1 MSLQFIIPTPA
12 QKQNART
19 LSKGF
24 GLPLVQRALIAANNF
39 NIKTDKP
46 DGTSLYGTPMY
57 GTLFI
62 QRPEYTTFEYND
74 FTNEYVETPN
84 PLASNK
90 SFGTLNVAPGINT
103 EGAQGLFLNGVIIDA
118 TVNKTIVKTEV
129 IDLKGTVKEYMG
141 ESDLTITIRGFV
153 TSQNPDEYPDDDAR
167 LIKSYSSAPVSLK
180 VTSDFLNNILG
191 VSQIVIE
198 SCQMSQQ
205 QGLRNVQYFQLN
217 CVSDIDYTISK
228 TTKDV

>member
-12 QKQNART
+12 QKQNVRT

-39 NIKTDKP
+39 NIKTDTP

-62 QRPEYTTFEYND
+62 ERPEYTTFEYND

-90 SFGTLNVAPGINT
+90 SFGTLNVAPGIKT
-103 EGAQGLFLNGVIIDA
+103 GGAQGLFLNGVIIDA

-129 IDLKGTVKEYMG
+129 VDLKGTVKEYIG
-141 ESDLTITIRGFV
+141 ESDLTITIRGYV
-153 TSQNPDEYPDDDAR
+153 ASQNPDEYPDDDAR

>member
-1 MSLQFIIPTPA
+1 
-12 QKQNART
+12 
-19 LSKGF
+19 
-24 GLPLVQRALIAANNF
+24 
-39 NIKTDKP
+39 
-46 DGTSLYGTPMY
+46 MY

-153 TSQNPDEYPDDDAR
+153 ATQNPDEYPDDDAR

>member
-1 MSLQFIIPTPA
+1 MSLQFYIPTPA

-141 ESDLTITIRGFV
+141 ESDLTITIRGYV
-153 TSQNPDEYPDDDAR
+153 ASQNPDEYPDDDAR

>member
-12 QKQNART
+12 QKQNVRT

-24 GLPLVQRALIAANNF
+24 GLPIVQRALIAANNF

-141 ESDLTITIRGFV
+141 ESDLTITIRGYV
-153 TSQNPDEYPDDDAR
+153 ASQNPDEYPDDDAR

>member
-12 QKQNART
+12 QKQNVRT

-129 IDLKGTVKEYMG
+129 IDLKGTVKEYLG
-141 ESDLTITIRGFV
+141 ESDLTITIRGYV
-153 TSQNPDEYPDDDAR
+153 ASQNPDEYPDDDAR

>member
-12 QKQNART
+12 QKQNVRT

-141 ESDLTITIRGFV
+141 ESDLTITIRGYV
-153 TSQNPDEYPDDDAR
+153 ATQNPDEYPDDDAR

>member
-12 QKQNART
+12 QKQNVRT

-153 TSQNPDEYPDDDAR
+153 ATQNPDEYPDDDAR

>member
-1 MSLQFIIPTPA
+1 MSLQFNIPSPA
-12 QKQNART
+12 QKQNVRT

-24 GLPLVQRALIAANNF
+24 GLPIVQRALIAANNF
-39 NIKTDKP
+39 NIKTDTP
-46 DGTSLYGTPMY
+46 DGISLYGTPMY

-62 QRPEYTTFEYND
+62 QRPEYTTFEFND
-74 FTNEYVETPN
+74 FTNKYVETPN

-129 IDLKGTVKEYMG
+129 IDLKGTVKEYLG
-141 ESDLTITIRGFV
+141 ESDLTITIRGYV
-153 TSQNPDEYPDDDAR
+153 ATQNPDEYPDDDAR

>member
-12 QKQNART
+12 QKQNVRT

-46 DGTSLYGTPMY
+46 DGKSLYGTPMY

-129 IDLKGTVKEYMG
+129 IDLKNTVKEYMG
-141 ESDLTITIRGFV
+141 ESDLTITIRGYV
-153 TSQNPDEYPDDDAR
+153 ATQNPDEYPDDDAR

>member
-12 QKQNART
+12 QKQNVRT

-24 GLPLVQRALIAANNF
+24 GLPIVQRALIAANKF

-62 QRPEYTTFEYND
+62 QKPEYTTFEYND

-153 TSQNPDEYPDDDAR
+153 ASQNPDEYPDDDAR

>member
-1 MSLQFIIPTPA
+1 MSLQFNIPSPA

-153 TSQNPDEYPDDDAR
+153 ATQNPDEYPDDDAR

>member
-12 QKQNART
+12 QKQNVRT

-24 GLPLVQRALIAANNF
+24 GLPIVQRALIAANNF

-84 PLASNK
+84 TLASNK

-141 ESDLTITIRGFV
+141 ESDLTITIRGYV
-153 TSQNPDEYPDDDAR
+153 ASQNPDEYPDDDAR

>member
-12 QKQNART
+12 QKQNVRT

-24 GLPLVQRALIAANNF
+24 GLPLVQRAIIAANNF

-129 IDLKGTVKEYMG
+129 IDLKGTVKEYLG
-141 ESDLTITIRGFV
+141 ESDLTITIRGYV
-153 TSQNPDEYPDDDAR
+153 ASQNPDEYPDDDAR

>member
-12 QKQNART
+12 QKQNVRT

-46 DGTSLYGTPMY
+46 DGTSSLGTPVY

-62 QRPEYTTFEYND
+62 EIPEYTTYEYND
-74 FTNEYVETPN
+74 LTNEYVETPN
-84 PLASNK
+84 FLASNK
-90 SFGTLNVAPGINT
+90 VNGET
-103 EGAQGLFLNGVIIDA
+103 QGLFLNGVIIDA

-141 ESDLTITIRGFV
+141 ESDLTITIRGYV
-153 TSQNPDEYPDDDAR
+153 ATQNPDEYPDDDAR

>member
-12 QKQNART
+12 QKQNVRT

-24 GLPLVQRALIAANNF
+24 GLPIVQRALIAANNF

-62 QRPEYTTFEYND
+62 QRPEFTTFEYND

-141 ESDLTITIRGFV
+141 ESDLTITIRGYV
-153 TSQNPDEYPDDDAR
+153 ATQNPDEYPDDDAR

>member
-141 ESDLTITIRGFV
+141 ESDLTITIRGYV
-153 TSQNPDEYPDDDAR
+153 ATQNPDEYPDDDAR

>member
-24 GLPLVQRALIAANNF
+24 GLPLVQRAIIAANNF

-153 TSQNPDEYPDDDAR
+153 ATQNPDEYPDDDAR

>member
-12 QKQNART
+12 QKQNVRT

-141 ESDLTITIRGFV
+141 ESDLTITIRGYV
-153 TSQNPDEYPDDDAR
+153 ASQNPDEYPDDDAR

>member
-12 QKQNART
+12 QKQNVRT

-129 IDLKGTVKEYMG
+129 IDLKGTVKEYLG

-153 TSQNPDEYPDDDAR
+153 ASQNPDEYPDDDAR

>member
-12 QKQNART
+12 QKQNVRT

-62 QRPEYTTFEYND
+62 QRPEFTTFEYND

-153 TSQNPDEYPDDDAR
+153 ASQNPDEYPDDDAR

>member
-12 QKQNART
+12 QKQNVRT

-74 FTNEYVETPN
+74 FTNEYIETPN

-141 ESDLTITIRGFV
+141 ESDLTITIRGYV
-153 TSQNPDEYPDDDAR
+153 ASQNPDEYPDDDAR

>member
-12 QKQNART
+12 QKQNVRT

-153 TSQNPDEYPDDDAR
+153 ASQNPDEYPDDDAR

>member
-1 MSLQFIIPTPA
+1 MSLQFNIPSPA
-12 QKQNART
+12 QKVNFRT

-24 GLPLVQRALIAANNF
+24 GLPLVQRAIVAGNNL
-39 NIKTDKP
+39 NIKTDTP
-46 DGTSLYGTPMY
+46 DATSLLGTPIY

-62 QRPEYTTFEYND
+62 EMPEYTTYDFND

-84 PLASNK
+84 QLASNTAA
-90 SFGTLNVAPGINT
+90 SA
-103 EGAQGLFLNGVIIDA
+103 AQGLFLNGVIIDA

-129 IDLKGTVKEYMG
+129 IDLKGTVKEYIG
-141 ESDLTITIRGFV
+141 ESDMTITIRGYV
-153 TSQNPDEYPDDDAR
+153 ASQNPNEYPDDDAR

-180 VTSDFLNNILG
+180 VTNDFLNNILG
-191 VSQIVIE
+191 VTQIVVE

-205 QGLRNVQYFQLN
+205 QGLRNVQYFQLS
-217 CVSDIDYTISK
+217 CVSDIDYTITK

>member
-12 QKQNART
+12 QKQNVRT

-39 NIKTDKP
+39 NIKTDTP
-46 DGTSLYGTPMY
+46 DGISLYGTPMY

-74 FTNEYVETPN
+74 FTNKYVETPN

-90 SFGTLNVAPGINT
+90 SFGTFNVAPGINT

-129 IDLKGTVKEYMG
+129 IDLKGTVKEYIG
-141 ESDLTITIRGFV
+141 ESDLTITIRGYV
-153 TSQNPDEYPDDDAR
+153 ASQNPDEYPDDDAR

>member
-12 QKQNART
+12 QKQNVRT

-46 DGTSLYGTPMY
+46 DGTSFLGTPMY

-62 QRPEYTTFEYND
+62 EMPEYTTYEYND
-74 FTNEYVETPN
+74 LTNEYVETPN
-84 PLASNK
+84 FLASNK
-90 SFGTLNVAPGINT
+90 VNGET
-103 EGAQGLFLNGVIIDA
+103 QGLFLNGVIIDA

-141 ESDLTITIRGFV
+141 ESDLTITIRGYV
-153 TSQNPDEYPDDDAR
+153 ATQNPDEYPDDDAR

>member
-12 QKQNART
+12 QKQNVRT

-24 GLPLVQRALIAANNF
+24 GLPIVQRAIIAANNF

-141 ESDLTITIRGFV
+141 ESDLTITIRGYV
-153 TSQNPDEYPDDDAR
+153 ASQNPDEYPDDDAR

>member
-12 QKQNART
+12 QKQNVRT

-103 EGAQGLFLNGVIIDA
+103 DGAQGLFLNGVIIDA

-141 ESDLTITIRGFV
+141 ESDLTITIRGYV
-153 TSQNPDEYPDDDAR
+153 ASQNPDEYPAVDAR

>member
-12 QKQNART
+12 QKQNVRT

-24 GLPLVQRALIAANNF
+24 GLPLVQRAIIAANNF

-141 ESDLTITIRGFV
+141 ESDLTITIRGYV
-153 TSQNPDEYPDDDAR
+153 ASQNPDEYPDDDAR